1 MSEQDLFVRLLAAAF
16 TVKPLAYS
24 QETTSST
31 AEEKNHHHSSTSPN
45 ELQRTHNPDDVVAI
59 IASILPNISKILVD
73 ADRIVAAITT
83 ISTQV
88 LTPTFRWKTFP
99 RNITGSLLEIM
110 KTMSRIPEASRIWR
124 KDVAEAFNDPR
135 YFHTKSLD
143 LVRDGW
149 MPILRQW
156 ALLDKD
162 RMPELLSRLS
172 SPTSAGIVFGVGAS
186 SARLEADRKT
196 QLNLRR
202 VATLLLSADADMFV
216 VNLSGIQE
224 KLVDLMSTTAASS
237 PSSITRAEIYMVLRA
252 LILKT
257 APVHLASFWPV
268 VHAEL
273 YDALASL
280 YPADAVTNADTYNT
294 PCVLQAA
301 KLLDTLLTI
310 APDDFQLR
318 EWLFVTDGIDA
329 VYRPSD
335 WRPVALVDGLAETL
349 DSGAGAPHSGGVV
362 NPSLTGGGAQQ
373 QQQGLRKPLLTSA
386 VVGDVPM
393 DDVVDRVLRP
403 FLRQLSINA
412 FESTYRMEPPDREAC
427 CDDLLHDL
435 FDEGTLV

>member
-1 MSEQDLFVRLLAAAF
+1 MSTNVD
-16 TVKPLAYS
+16 KG
-24 QETTSST
+24 
-31 AEEKNHHHSSTSPN
+31 HHHSPD
-45 ELQRTHNPDDVVAI
+45 LPDLRRLDNPDDIVAI
-59 IASILPNISKILVD
+59 IASILPNISRILVD
-73 ADRIVAAITT
+73 ADRISAATTT

-88 LTPTFRWKTFP
+88 LMPTFRWKTFP

-110 KTMSRIPEASRIWR
+110 KTMSRIPEASRTWR

-135 YFHTKSLD
+135 FFHTDSLD
-143 LVRDGW
+143 LVWNGW

-172 SPTSAGIVFGVGAS
+172 SPTSAGIMFGVGAS

-202 VATLLLSADADMFV
+202 MATLMLSADNDMFV
-216 VNLSGIQE
+216 VNLGSLQE
-224 KLVDLMSTTAASS
+224 KIVDLMTATAASS
-237 PSSITRAEIYMVLRA
+237 PSSITRSEVYMVLRA
-252 LILKT
+252 LILKVS
-257 APVHLASFWPV
+257 PVHLASFWPIIN
-268 VHAEL
+268 AEL
-273 YDALASL
+273 YDALSSL
-280 YPADAVTNADTYNT
+280 YPTETHDTYNAS
-294 PCVLQAA
+294 CVLQAA

-318 EWLFVTDGIDA
+318 EWLFVTDTIDA

-349 DSGAGAPHSGGVV
+349 DSRAGAPHSGI
-362 NPSLTGGGAQQ
+362 NPLIGA

-386 VVGDVPM
+386 VVGDTPM
-393 DDVVDRVLRP
+393 ESMVDRVLRP

-412 FESTYRMEPPDREAC
+412 FESTYRMEAPDRQAC
-427 CDDLLHDL
+427 CDELLHDL
-435 FDEGTLV
+435 FDEKTLV

>member
-1 MSEQDLFVRLLAAAF
+1 
-16 TVKPLAYS
+16 
-24 QETTSST
+24 
-31 AEEKNHHHSSTSPN
+31 
-45 ELQRTHNPDDVVAI
+45 
-59 IASILPNISKILVD
+59 
-73 ADRIVAAITT
+73 
-83 ISTQV
+83 
-88 LTPTFRWKTFP
+88 
-99 RNITGSLLEIM
+99 M

-124 KDVAEAFNDPR
+124 KDVADAFNDPK
-135 YFHTKSLD
+135 YFHTSSLD

-172 SPTSAGIVFGVGAS
+172 SPTSAGIMFGVGAS

-202 VATLLLSADADMFV
+202 IATLLLSADTDTFV

-224 KLVDLMSTTAASS
+224 KLVDLMGATASSS

-252 LILKT
+252 LVLKT
-257 APVHLASFWPV
+257 SPVHLAPFWPIV
-268 VHAEL
+268 NAEL
-273 YDALASL
+273 YDALGSL
-280 YPADAVTNADTYNT
+280 YPAESTASKDTYGT

-301 KLLDTLLTI
+301 KLLDTLLTM

-349 DSGAGAPHSGGVV
+349 DSGAGAPHSAGVV
-362 NPSLTGGGAQQ
+362 NPLIGGALQQQQQQQQ

-386 VVGDVPM
+386 VVGDVPT
-393 DDVVDRVLRP
+393 DGVVDRVLRP

-412 FESTYRMEPPDREAC
+412 FESTYRMEAPDREAC

>member
-1 MSEQDLFVRLLAAAF
+1 MSEQDLFVRLLAATF

-24 QETTSST
+24 QETPYSHPS
-31 AEEKNHHHSSTSPN
+31 NSPPEFQKPN
-45 ELQRTHNPDDVVAI
+45 NSDDVVAI
-59 IASILPNISKILVD
+59 IASILPNISTILVD

-99 RNITGSLLEIM
+99 RNITGSLLDIM

-124 KDVAEAFNDPR
+124 KDVTEAFNDPK
-135 YFHTKSLD
+135 YFQTNSLD

-156 ALLDKD
+156 ALSDKD

-172 SPTSAGIVFGVGAS
+172 SPTSAGIMFGVGAS

-202 VATLLLSADADMFV
+202 IATLLLSADADTFV

-224 KLVDLMSTTAASS
+224 KLVDLMSATAASS

-257 APVHLASFWPV
+257 SPVHLASFWPIIN
-268 VHAEL
+268 AEL

-280 YPADAVTNADTYNT
+280 YPTETNPDTYNT
-294 PCVLQAA
+294 LCVLQAA
-301 KLLDTLLTI
+301 KLLDTLLTV

-318 EWLFVTDGIDA
+318 EWLFVTDSIDA

-349 DSGAGAPHSGGVV
+349 DSGAGAPHSGGAV
-362 NPSLTGGGAQQ
+362 NPLIGGAQ

-386 VVGDVPM
+386 VVGHVPV
-393 DDVVDRVLRP
+393 DGVVDRVLRP

-412 FESTYRMEPPDREAC
+412 FESTYRMEAPDREAC